1 MKRKL
6 VRIMYV
12 VTPVMLVLL
21 LALNVFTIFSR
32 SKRLKKT
39 PEARRPRTLRR
50 RTTSPSAAST
60 S

>member
-21 LALNVFTIFSR
+21 LALNVFT
-32 SKRLKKT
+32 KGT
-39 PEARRPRTLRR
+39 
-50 RTTSPSAAST
+50 
-60 S
+60 

>member
-21 LALNVFTIFSR
+21 LALNVFTIFKVKALEESAGG
-32 SKRLKKT
+32 
-39 PEARRPRTLRR
+39 EGPRTLRR
-50 RTTSPSAAST
+50 RTTSPSAASA